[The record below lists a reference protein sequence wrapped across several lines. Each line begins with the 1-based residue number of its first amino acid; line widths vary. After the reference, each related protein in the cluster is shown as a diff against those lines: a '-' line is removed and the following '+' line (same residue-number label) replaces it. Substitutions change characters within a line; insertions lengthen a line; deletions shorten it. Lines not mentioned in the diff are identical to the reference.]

1 MVKLKYLQDK
11 DRILKFKFNTWTIR
25 LSKTFTKLS
34 IYCIFC
40 LFSYQF
46 AQAQQDFRCAVRLTF
61 DSDSKGSVANYVL
74 SLQLKNTKGRNVN
87 GASILYKDGQ
97 GQVLG
102 NTFLECLNDPEG
114 IKPGSYGDCK
124 VVLQRVDGE
133 FIDTFG
139 RDKWTEIVNTQLS
152 YLSEIQY
159 CDLLGFSY

>member
-11 DRILKFKFNTWTIR
+11 DRILKLKFNTWTIR
-25 LSKTFTKLS
+25 SSKTFTKLS

-61 DSDSKGSVANYVL
+61 DSDRKGSVANYVL

>member
-11 DRILKFKFNTWTIR
+11 DWILKFKFNTWTIR
-25 LSKTFTKLS
+25 LSKTYTKLL
-34 IYCIFC
+34 ICCIFC

-46 AQAQQDFRCAVRLTF
+46 VQAEQDFRCAVRLTF
-61 DSDSKGSVANYVL
+61 DSDSKGSVANYIL